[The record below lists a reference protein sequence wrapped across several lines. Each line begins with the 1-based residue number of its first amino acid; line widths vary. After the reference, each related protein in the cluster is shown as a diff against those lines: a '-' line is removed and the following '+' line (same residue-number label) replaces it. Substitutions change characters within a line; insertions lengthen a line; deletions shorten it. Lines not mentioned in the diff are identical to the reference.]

1 MLTNVKIQ
9 SIINLWVRHYGR
21 GTPAGNPFVILS
33 VLVICGSVPYIVLI
47 YSLSKAVNLAPGREM
62 LLNGYN
68 GNFHIRT
75 YALLCNT
82 GSAEF

>member
-1 MLTNVKIQ
+1 MGMP
-9 SIINLWVRHYGR
+9 YGR
-21 GTPAGNPFVILS
+21 GTPAGNPFLILS
-33 VLVICGSVPYIVLI
+33 VLVICGSIPYIVLI

-68 GNFHIRT
+68 GNIYIRT
-75 YALLCNT
+75 YALLCYS

>member
-1 MLTNVKIQ
+1 MGMP
-9 SIINLWVRHYGR
+9 YGR

-33 VLVICGSVPYIVLI
+33 VPVICGSVLYIILA

-68 GNFHIRT
+68 GNIYIRT